1 MIQQAR
7 KSTLTVLF
15 CAALFSMCAVARAS
29 DADRIAQLVDIVKN
43 GPSLY
48 RTPEA
53 AAAYTKYSPQG
64 VIPAVSSADGLA
76 AIKQSLRAAIE
87 LGDFGDK
94 ARDAVP
100 TLIEVFPQAEYLS
113 VTANAQFASGMGF
126 FDDWVQTYV
135 ISAKNK
141 FLLSSPFV
149 EYQTLSRCEQFVEAT
164 GTTDIHQKRMVG
176 SKIVEAGADIYVTI
190 RINAAAC
197 ALSKI
202 TGVEAGSTK
211 EAWRMWYSRSA
222 APVASPA
229 PSPAVQTKIT
239 VVNTPANPPS
249 DYVTGAR
256 YQIALTT
263 GDVMT
268 GVIESSDNES
278 FTLRLDGGGRYNY
291 PKSFVK
297 SLSLL
302 SPPVYQSAPIQPQ
315 VALSTASPA
324 SIPYQDLLNFS
335 YSGRSMEVVMANGT
349 VMRGALGVVDANMLH
364 ITVDG
369 TEMPISRTLIVR
381 ISLVTDPA
389 DTRSTDKPTQSAEPS
404 SAPQPW

>member
-1 MIQQAR
+1 MR
-7 KSTLTVLF
+7 TCLF
-15 CAALFSMCAVARAS
+15 CAALLSFFAVARAS
-29 DADRIAQLVDIVKN
+29 DADRIAQLIDIVKN

-53 AAAYTKYSPQG
+53 AAASEKYSPQG
-64 VIPAVSSADGLA
+64 TIPAVSSADGLA

-94 ARDAVP
+94 AKDAVP

-113 VTANAQFASGMGF
+113 VIANVQFASGMGF

-141 FLLSSPFV
+141 FLLSSAFV
-149 EYQTLSRCEQFVEAT
+149 EYQTLSRCEQFVEAM
-164 GTTDIHQKRMVG
+164 GTTDIHQKRLVG
-176 SKIVEAGADIYVTI
+176 SKIVEASADIYVTI

-197 ALSKI
+197 ALAKI

-211 EAWRMWYSRSA
+211 EAWRMWYSRST
-222 APVASPA
+222 APAASPA
-229 PSPAVQTKIT
+229 QSQAVQTKIT

-278 FTLRLDGGGRYNY
+278 FTVRVDGGGRYNY

-297 SLSLL
+297 NLSLL
-302 SPPVYQSAPIQPQ
+302 SPPEYQTAPAQPQ
-315 VALSTASPA
+315 VAPYAGSPA

-335 YSGRSMEVVMANGT
+335 YSGRTMEVVMANGT

-369 TEMPISRTLIVR
+369 TEMPISRSLIVR
-381 ISLVTDPA
+381 ISLVQDPA
-389 DTRSTDKPTQSAEPS
+389 DTRSTDKPAQSAEPS